1 MTIHVRPATILLMA
15 QLSTSISW
23 PRLRRKRPLQRQL
36 TMKKIAHTIF
46 V

>member
-1 MTIHVRPATILLMA
+1 MTIHVRSATILLMD
-15 QLSTSISW
+15 QLASSTAVSDE
-23 PRLRRKRPLQRQL
+23 RQL